1 MKQQFFLGLT
11 LLFSLVVNAQI
22 NTKLKN
28 EEYSSAIKFN
38 LISPI
43 VSAIAFQYEK
53 SLTKD
58 ASFIVTASYFTGQIS
73 KSTETIRGIST
84 CLEYRYYLD
93 DKFMSGYYLQPFIR
107 FQYFKDISTKT
118 DELSVPG
125 VGLLVGYQKI
135 LLKRLCFDM
144 NFGPVY
150 NFGELTSPTNNYGKT
165 DLRPMF
171 KGYWMRG
178 GVSIGYL
185 IN

>member
-1 MKQQFFLGLT
+1 MKQNFLLGFA
-11 LLFSLVVNAQI
+11 LLFSLIVNAQI
-22 NTKLKN
+22 NAKLKT

-43 VSAIAFQYEK
+43 VGAIAFQYEK

-58 ASFIVTASYFTGQIS
+58 ASFIATASYFTGQIS
-73 KSTETIRGIST
+73 NVTEPIRGLST
-84 CLEYRYYLD
+84 CLEYRYYLN

-107 FQYFKDISTKT
+107 YQYYKDVSTKT

-125 VGLLVGYQKI
+125 IGLLFGYQKI
-135 LLKRLCFDM
+135 FLKRICFDM
-144 NFGPVY
+144 NIGTVY
-150 NFGELTSPTNNYGKT
+150 NFGELTSPTNTYGSG

-178 GVSIGYL
+178 GFSIGYL